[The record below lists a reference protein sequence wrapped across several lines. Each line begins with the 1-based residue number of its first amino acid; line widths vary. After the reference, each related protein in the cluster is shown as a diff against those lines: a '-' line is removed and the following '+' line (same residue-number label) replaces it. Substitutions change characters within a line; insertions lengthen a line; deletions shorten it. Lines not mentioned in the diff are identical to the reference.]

1 MNLQPIS
8 SGPRCSITCVKC
20 GVVFCADDDGG
31 MADLD
36 GLAFRA
42 YYCPR
47 CADVAE
53 AELVRLECEAERA
66 ALDADEG

>member
-1 MNLQPIS
+1 
-8 SGPRCSITCVKC
+8 
-20 GVVFCADDDGG
+20 